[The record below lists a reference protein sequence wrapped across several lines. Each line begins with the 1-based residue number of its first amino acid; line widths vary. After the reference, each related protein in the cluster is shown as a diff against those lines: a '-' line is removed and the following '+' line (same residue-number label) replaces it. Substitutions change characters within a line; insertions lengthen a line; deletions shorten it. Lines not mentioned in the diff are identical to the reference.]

1 MEKQQHSKIMSF
13 LNISHKAKIPTI
25 PKTLEKWKE
34 KIMGKHKHFKVKGF
48 LSILREADFHAIP
61 EAWDEWIPILQNKC
75 GKVQDN
81 SQLLLFFT
89 DFKLMGNCAIPN
101 VWECTNSHNM
111 EIFCKISYFQDVGVW
126 GNFFKK
132 LLGNPTN
139 SHAWVKWNVYYEN
152 IKRNTTLFPCYGL
165 WLNIY
170 QVRQLANIPN
180 MGN

>member
-1 MEKQQHSKIMSF
+1 
-13 LNISHKAKIPTI
+13 
-25 PKTLEKWKE
+25 
-34 KIMGKHKHFKVKGF
+34 MGKHKHFKVKGF

-75 GKVQDN
+75 GKAQDN

-89 DFKLMGNCAIPN
+89 DFELMGNCAISN

-111 EIFCKISYFQDVGVW
+111 EIFCK
-126 GNFFKK
+126 K

-139 SHAWVKWNVYYEN
+139 SHTWVHTWVKWNVYYEN
-152 IKRNTTLFPCYGL
+152 IIGNTTLFSCYGL

-170 QVRQLANIPN
+170 RVRQLANIPG